1 MSRAGGNVLPFRTAE
16 AQTDLH
22 GPLDGPVARHLD
34 RMHRGEAR
42 RRWMRRAAM
51 LFAWGGV
58 LVGGILFAIVRGMR
72 L

>member
-1 MSRAGGNVLPFRTAE
+1 MSRAGQNVLPFRTAE

-34 RMHRGEAR
+34 RMHRIDAR
-42 RRWMRRAAM
+42 RRFLARAAAVM
-51 LFAWGGV
+51 AVGV
-58 LVGGILFAIVRGMR
+58 VVVLAMAIGFIRGAG